1 MDTYLTEE
9 IEKRIETREVW
20 TYHDCQGLA
29 TEFKVKTRYVIGLVF
44 MKGKEYVDAAGA
56 TGHTES

>member
-1 MDTYLTEE
+1 MSDP
-9 IEKRIETREVW
+9 IEKRIEEKEVW
-20 TYHDCQGLA
+20 TFHDCQGLA
-29 TEFKVKTRYVIGLVF
+29 AEYGVKTRYVIGLVF